1 MEDSTPTILINF
13 FKEFI
18 PANKGHAL
26 ALGFGL
32 IVIGLC
38 IFLTAHTS
46 GLGGPLTYLDLSPGT
61 SGPLVLGGALL
72 MVLASVMKLPE

>member
-1 MEDSTPTILINF
+1 MEESTPTILINF

-18 PANKGHAL
+18 PANKGHAM

-38 IFLTAHTS
+38 IWLTAYTS
-46 GLGGPLTYLDLSPGT
+46 GLRGPLTYLDLSPGT
-61 SGPLVLGGALL
+61 SGPLVLGGVVL
-72 MVLASVMKLPE
+72 MVLGATMKLPE